1 MFKIEELLKSGNIEE
16 VNKDFLSIEEE
27 IKAFSL
33 VNFDPSWVKRDI
45 FAEVLF
51 TGEMQRSLISRQRG
65 KQTYSI

>member
-1 MFKIEELLKSGNIEE
+1 MNVIRLKSVLKSGNIEE

-33 VNFDPSWVKRDI
+33 VDFDPACLKRGL

-51 TGEMQRSLISRQRG
+51 TG
-65 KQTYSI
+65 